1 MNRPNRSDRYQYLMK
16 ETHITPEHWASFQ
29 QEERDSPETKEQL
42 AYLHEQLF
50 QRLTLLMRQHLTEKQ
65 RQVIALTLEGM
76 TQAEIAKALNKN
88 QSSITKSLHGSQLE
102 HETKKHGGSF
112 KRLRKVANQDS
123 ICQYLQAQIQDLI
136 SPEPITIPTV
146 NHAIDPQTQLTFSQ
160 IARLTNTTRQ
170 NVRCVLKAKSLS
182 SPASL
187 ASLKAKLPKMANQV
201 EKALSSN
208 PESAMAPNQ
217 VMGYPI
223 PPTEILTCL
232 DDETKIPHALL
243 AKALSKSTSA
253 IHYMA
258 NKQGIQF
265 PLTFHEL
272 KQKAPWWALK
282 VVQFTEQH
290 PTISRKEL
298 AQLLDLTTPQVT
310 YALKHAT
317 SPLPKYQQDIPLEY
331 LEQQFPH
338 WARLIKATRM

>member
-1 MNRPNRSDRYQYLMK
+1 MKRPNRSDRYQYLMK

-29 QEERDSPETKEQL
+29 QEECDSPETKEQL
-42 AYLHEQLF
+42 AYLQEQLF

-88 QSSITKSLHGSQLE
+88 QSSITKSLHGSQFA

-112 KRLRKVANQDS
+112 KRLRKVANADP

-146 NHAIDPQTQLTFSQ
+146 NKTIDPKTQLTYSQ

-170 NVRCVLKAKSLS
+170 NIRNTLKPRNLS
-182 SPASL
+182 SPVSL
-187 ASLKAKLPKMANQV
+187 ESLRAKLPKMANQV
-201 EKALSSN
+201 EAALESN
-208 PESAMAPNQ
+208 PESAMAPNR
-217 VMGYPI
+217 VIGYPT
-223 PPTEILTCL
+223 PPNEILTCL
-232 DDETKIPHALL
+232 DDETRIPHALL

-258 NKQGIQF
+258 NKQGIHF
-265 PLTFHEL
+265 PLTFQAL
-272 KQKAPWWALK
+272 KQQAPWWALK
-282 VVQFTEQH
+282 VAQFTEQH

-298 AQLLDLTTPQVT
+298 AQLLDLSAPQIT
-310 YALKHAT
+310 YALNHAT
-317 SPLPKYQQDIPLEY
+317 NPLPKHQQDIPLEY

-338 WARLIKATRM
+338 WARLIKAARM